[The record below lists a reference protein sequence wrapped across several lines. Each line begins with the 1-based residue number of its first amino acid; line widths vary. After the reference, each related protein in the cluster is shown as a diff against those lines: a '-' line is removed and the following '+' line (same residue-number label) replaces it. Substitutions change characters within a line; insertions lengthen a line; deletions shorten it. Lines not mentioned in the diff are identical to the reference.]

1 MASYSRTS
9 RRTVLRGITAFVG
22 GFGATGTA
30 TSRSTLPADEPIRM
44 GDCPPDAQK
53 YVATVDRIVD
63 GQHVVMLLEED
74 GQVVDQLVVAADEVD
89 VEEGDILVV
98 VVHDDELLDYQVVP
112 ERPDDETIWRSTLHT
127 V

>member
-1 MASYSRTS
+1 
-9 RRTVLRGITAFVG
+9 
-22 GFGATGTA
+22 
-30 TSRSTLPADEPIRM
+30 M